1 MTKNTASSL
10 INFNRIIY
18 YKKNFYYSDSIVNK
32 DDIDK
37 AKLIT
42 IYGHIYPSVDATE
55 RVIAKKFDLGDSQQ
69 RFRSLF
75 TRNVFTDYLEI
86 DPNNN
91 NETEHFNKGKSFTD
105 INNQTFDN
113 KSIGINANNGNINNV
128 NAVYLSAKLIGS
140 NNDANINTINFTG
153 RITDEPPFGTIYAV
167 NDAFYFVKDR
177 PLRQQPSTN
186 VIDTDSVGN
195 NICMAKLDEDYLTL
209 RSGIKTYGDVFIGT
223 DDHRKTTTINGNFKL
238 YSSNTDN
245 DGTTK
250 NFLTIGTGIN
260 ARVDDTITFRGTITT
275 LSTNE
280 GDDKNIRN
288 WIELSQNDDA
298 SINQNGTK
306 INNNFHIGYRRNNN
320 TNDGEYKFRVLA
332 RTGDTEIKGKLNV
345 EGETQFKNT
354 LDVVG
359 DIIMDNTLTNAAESS
374 TLPIGKI
381 TLTSILQTIR
391 NNLKHLFNNKA
402 DKSNITGGTNTKITY
417 NSQGIITGGAGLVAS
432 DIPYLDASQINSG
445 TLATARLGSG
455 TASSSTYLRGDGTW
469 QTPPPSGT
477 KFYYD
482 HINSV
487 ETINNRI
494 RTCEVNEVIVSYIEP
509 PTSSNPLDA
518 TRVMMEFTNAINN
531 MTFGGSGTYIF
542 MMGDSVYRGSSIRFS
557 TTPLPSLSN
566 GYFTYNGSGKKVLFC
581 FRVF

>member
-1 MTKNTASSL
+1 MKS
-10 INFNRIIY
+10 
-18 YKKNFYYSDSIVNK
+18 
-32 DDIDK
+32 
-37 AKLIT
+37 
-42 IYGHIYPSVDATE
+42 
-55 RVIAKKFDLGDSQQ
+55 FDLGKSKEEQ

-75 TRNVFTDYLEI
+75 VRNVFTDYLEI

-91 NETEHFNKGKSFTD
+91 RELLGFNEGNT
-105 INNQTFDN
+105 INNDDN
-113 KSIGINANNGNINNV
+113 KSVAINANNGNITNV
-128 NAVYLSAKLIGS
+128 NAVYLSGVLTKKSGS
-140 NNDANINTINFTG
+140 NGNTNDANINTINFTG
-153 RITDEPPFGTIYAV
+153 RSTKEPPFGTIYAD
-167 NDAFYFVKDR
+167 NKSFYFVKDR
-177 PLRQQPSTN
+177 PQGTKPALSVN
-186 VIDTDSVGN
+186 DTSADN